1 MLFYCQH
8 AAHLRPPAADAMGG
22 YNRRLL
28 PMEAMR
34 GGQELHWL
42 PAEEP

>member
-1 MLFYCQH
+1 
-8 AAHLRPPAADAMGG
+8 MGG
-22 YNRRLL
+22 YNSRLL

-42 PAEEP
+42 PAEEPCRPVLVAARDVSEGTEL